1 MYNCIHG
8 HAPIRLCNSIDMVFD
23 RHPMNTRFANSL
35 NVVIPKPNI
44 EFFKSSLRYSG
55 GSVWNNLN
63 SVLHNAKSID
73 SFKKNKKK
81 KIFLLKHFPLLY
93 HTFYDRFIFPI

>member
-8 HAPIRLCNSIDMVFD
+8 HAPVSLCNSIDMVFD

-44 EFFKSSLRYSG
+44 EFFKNSLRYAG
-55 GSVWNNLN
+55 GRVWNNLH
-63 SVLHNAKSID
+63 SDLQNANSID
-73 SFKKNKKK
+73 CFKRKYK
-81 KIFLLKHFPLLY
+81 KIHFS
-93 HTFYDRFIFPI
+93 